1 MKPMKVQLAG
11 DRINLSSTTSN
22 HGTSRRKEF
31 IIMDYFS
38 TEFIFACGI
47 IVGVALAIAVQ
58 SLWHDVFAGQH
69 GTTKR
74 RCH

>member
-1 MKPMKVQLAG
+1 
-11 DRINLSSTTSN
+11 
-22 HGTSRRKEF
+22 
-31 IIMDYFS
+31 MDYFS

-58 SLWHDVFAGQH
+58 SIWHDVFAGQH
-69 GTTKR
+69 ATTKR